1 MLRRPNGY
9 VLRALAEVP
18 MVPAREVGA
27 AVPAGTGP
35 YTVARWDR
43 GALLRLER
51 RDDYWGPPPAIAAV
65 EFAIVP
71 DAAQAL
77 TLARR
82 GEIDV
87 VPALIPE
94 HWPEQATAPGV
105 VVAFAPMTLAPP
117 RFVAVILNA
126 RRPPFDDRRVRRAAA
141 MLVDRGRLA
150 REGWR
155 GLARP
160 VAGPVWPGGLG
171 DGAALPPPPYDPVR
185 AMALLDEA
193 GWKADK
199 DGVRARGTDKLRI
212 TFLGVGAHVDPERD
226 VIVTGLRR
234 GGFGVEVRVVEPAA
248 YLARL
253 RGGDLDA
260 AIVDYRGRVRR
271 GSRAARGHRRRAQP
285 RRPVVEADR
294 RHLRGAA
301 AGVGAGWPSRAGRSA
316 RRAAR
321 RRGAVHPAGR
331 AHPARAGGPPRRR
344 RRGERR
350 LAVDPRSH
358 PVAHHRRAV
367 KSRPCAASAI

>member
-117 RFVAVILNA
+117 RFVAVILDA

-141 MLVDRGRLA
+141 MLFERGRLA

-155 GLARP
+155 G
-160 VAGPVWPGGLG
+160 
-171 DGAALPPPPYDPVR
+171 
-185 AMALLDEA
+185 
-193 GWKADK
+193 
-199 DGVRARGTDKLRI
+199 
-212 TFLGVGAHVDPERD
+212 
-226 VIVTGLRR
+226 
-234 GGFGVEVRVVEPAA
+234 PAP
-248 YLARL
+248 
-253 RGGDLDA
+253 
-260 AIVDYRGRVRR
+260 
-271 GSRAARGHRRRAQP
+271 RRRSG
-285 RRPVVEADR
+285 
-294 RHLRGAA
+294 L
-301 AGVGAGWPSRAGRSA
+301 AGRP
-316 RRAAR
+316 RR
-321 RRGAVHPAGR
+321 RRGAASTTLRSG
-331 AHPARAGGPPRRR
+331 ARHGPPRRGRLEGRQGRRARARHRQAAHHLPR
-344 RRGERR
+344 RR
-350 LAVDPRSH
+350 
-358 PVAHHRRAV
+358 RA
-367 KSRPCAASAI
+367 R